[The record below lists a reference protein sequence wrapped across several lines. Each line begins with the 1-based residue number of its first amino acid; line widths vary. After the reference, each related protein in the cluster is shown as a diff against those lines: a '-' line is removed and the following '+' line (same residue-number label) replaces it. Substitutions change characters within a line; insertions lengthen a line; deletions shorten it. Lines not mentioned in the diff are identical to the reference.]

1 MTGSMD
7 DTKFGTAQAQLR
19 AVLDAVESGVLVF
32 DAAGQLRM
40 ANDRFRQLLAL
51 SAAALD
57 DLHRFERHAEAL
69 GGRFVEPQA
78 FGTEWRSRH
87 AGCEQ
92 TLREELEMLQ
102 PNHKLIERNSRPV
115 WDAAGRRA
123 GWIEVYRDISAQWQ
137 LHTRLLQTEK
147 MAAIG
152 KLISGIAHELNN
164 PLTSIMGYAQL
175 LLGQRMPPELA
186 SDARTIYEEA
196 ERAGRIVKNLLLFAR
211 ETQPSRA
218 VVNLNEIVERALALR
233 RNALKLENISVWLDL
248 DPNLPETLA
257 DALQMQQA
265 ILNLLLNSEQAIQ
278 QGHGT
283 GRISVRT
290 TRSGRERLK
299 LEISDDGPGIPPE
312 LASRV
317 FDPFFTTKP
326 EGSGTGLGLSI
337 VYGIVHDHGGE
348 VSLQSEPG
356 RGATFTIELP
366 VAGSG
371 AADASR
377 RDLATR
383 SFPSPSGPLPARAP
397 AGDRI
402 LVVEDEPTVAQL
414 ITDVL
419 RQEGYRVDK
428 VLDSREGLA
437 RAEREEYDLI
447 ICDLMMPH
455 LDGQAIYRA
464 LVQSGSPLQH
474 RILIVTGDTL
484 APQTLEFLEQTGL
497 PYVAKP
503 FLIEEL
509 KLAVE
514 RVRSRVPSLVRVQ
527 AAARKTS
534 VRKDTPRK
542 P

>member
-1 MTGSMD
+1 MD
-7 DTKFGTAQAQLR
+7 DTKLRTAQAQLR
-19 AVLDAVESGVLVF
+19 TVLDAVESGVLVF
-32 DAAGQLRM
+32 DAAGRLIM
-40 ANDRFRQLLAL
+40 ANDRFRQLLGL
-51 SAAALD
+51 SASALD
-57 DLHRFERHAEAL
+57 DLGGFERQAEAI

-78 FGTEWRSRH
+78 FGTEWKSRH

-92 TLREELEMLQ
+92 RLREELEMLQ

-115 WDAAGRRA
+115 LDGEGRRA
-123 GWIEVYRDISAQWQ
+123 GWIEIYRDISAQWQ

-152 KLISGIAHELNN
+152 QLISGIVHELNS

-175 LLGQRMPPELA
+175 LLGQRLPPEIS

-196 ERAGRIVKNLLLFAR
+196 ERAGRIVQNLLLFAR
-211 ETQPSRA
+211 ETQPARA
-218 VVNLNEIVERALALR
+218 PVNLNEIAERALALR

-257 DALQMQQA
+257 DAVQLQQV

-278 QGHGT
+278 QAHGT
-283 GRISVRT
+283 GRICVRT
-290 TRSGRERLK
+290 ARSGRERLK

-312 LASRV
+312 LTSRV

-326 EGSGTGLGLSI
+326 EGTGTGLGLTI
-337 VYGIVHDHGGE
+337 VYGIVHDHGGQ
-348 VSLQSEPG
+348 VALQSEPG
-356 RGATFTIELP
+356 HGATFTIELP
-366 VAGSG
+366 VAGRG
-371 AADASR
+371 AAGASKR
-377 RDLATR
+377 LPAIR
-383 SFPSPSGPLPARAP
+383 SFPSPLGSLPARAA

-419 RQEGYRVDK
+419 RGEGHRVEK
-428 VLDSREGLA
+428 VLDSREALA
-437 RAEREEYDLI
+437 RAEREEYDLL
-447 ICDLMMPH
+447 ICDLKMPH

-464 LVQSGSPLQH
+464 LVQSGNPLQH
-474 RILIVTGDTL
+474 RIVIVTGDTL
-484 APQTLEFLEQTGL
+484 APHTLEFLERSGL
-497 PYVAKP
+497 PYIAKP

-514 RVRSRVPSLVRVQ
+514 RVLAGSSATVRIQ
-527 AAARKTS
+527 TAGHAAPRPTDAARK
-534 VRKDTPRK
+534 P
-542 P
+542 

>member
-1 MTGSMD
+1 
-7 DTKFGTAQAQLR
+7 
-19 AVLDAVESGVLVF
+19 
-32 DAAGQLRM
+32 
-40 ANDRFRQLLAL
+40 
-51 SAAALD
+51 
-57 DLHRFERHAEAL
+57 
-69 GGRFVEPQA
+69 
-78 FGTEWRSRH
+78 
-87 AGCEQ
+87 
-92 TLREELEMLQ
+92 
-102 PNHKLIERNSRPV
+102 
-115 WDAAGRRA
+115 
-123 GWIEVYRDISAQWQ
+123 
-137 LHTRLLQTEK
+137 

-152 KLISGIAHELNN
+152 QLISGIAHELNN

-175 LLGQRMPPELA
+175 LLGQRLPPELS

-257 DALQMQQA
+257 DAVQLQQA
-265 ILNLLLNSEQAIQ
+265 ILNLLLNSEQAIK

-290 TRSGRERLK
+290 ARSGRERLK
-299 LEISDDGPGIPPE
+299 LEISDDGPGIAPE
-312 LASRV
+312 IASRV

-326 EGSGTGLGLSI
+326 EGTGTGLGLSI

-366 VAGSG
+366 VAGRG
-371 AADASR
+371 AAGATK

-383 SFPSPSGPLPARAP
+383 SFPSPSGPLPARAVGSP

-419 RQEGYRVDK
+419 RQEGYQVDK

-437 RAEREEYDLI
+437 RAEREEYDLM

-464 LVQSGSPLQH
+464 LVQAGNPLQH

-484 APQTLEFLEQTGL
+484 APQTLEFLEQTSL

-514 RVRSRVPSLVRVQ
+514 RVRSRVPSVVRVQ
-527 AAARKTS
+527 AAARKS
-534 VRKDTPRK
+534 PVRKDTSRK
-542 P
+542 Q